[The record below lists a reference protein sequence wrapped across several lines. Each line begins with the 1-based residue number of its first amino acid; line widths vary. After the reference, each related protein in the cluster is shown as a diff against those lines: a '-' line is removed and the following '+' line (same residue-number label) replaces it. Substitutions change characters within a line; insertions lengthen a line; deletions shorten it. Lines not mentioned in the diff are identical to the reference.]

1 MTACRSGSLA
11 FALLALGLVL
21 PATAGA
27 GTERVSVTGAGGQ
40 ADGMSLDPSIS
51 ASGRFV
57 AFTSLAANLVAGDTN
72 GYSDVFV
79 HDRRTG
85 RTTRVSVSS
94 RGRQGDRG
102 SYAAAISASGRHV
115 AFCSY
120 ASNLA
125 GRDRLPRG
133 LEDYELEPYR
143 DVFVH
148 DRATGRTRMV
158 SGGSRRTLRDPMR
171 TPRAGS
177 CAPSISDDGRSVA
190 YLLERTRIPVSDIDR
205 PRHVMLWSAA
215 GGRRRQLDRDA
226 RGGSANGDA
235 AAPAISG
242 NGRLVAFNSGATN
255 LVRGDTNG
263 TWDTFVAARS
273 GRRVRRV
280 SVTPAGGQVVGESI
294 GAVDTSRTGRL
305 VAFRS
310 YARALHPKAQDSF
323 ADGYVKDRRTG
334 AVDLVSLGSAGTE
347 ANGSLLDLSLSRDG
361 RFAAFST
368 DAANLVPGETDASS
382 DVFLRDRSL
391 GRIAQVT
398 LEAPSAVLGSSEAD
412 VAPGGVVAYSS
423 YSSTVVPGDTN
434 DAADVFVR
442 TP

>member
-1 MTACRSGSLA
+1 MLLVVGLA
-11 FALLALGLVL
+11 L

-27 GTERVSVTGAGGQ
+27 GTERVSVTNTGGQ
-40 ADGMSLDPSIS
+40 ADGMSFDPSMS
-51 ASGRFV
+51 ANGRFV
-57 AFTSLAANLVAGDTN
+57 AFTSLAANLVRGDTN

-79 HDRRTG
+79 RDLRTG

-94 RGRQGDRG
+94 RGRPGNRG
-102 SYAAAISASGRHV
+102 SYAGAISASGRHV

-133 LEDYELEPYR
+133 LHDYELEPYR

-148 DRATGRTRMV
+148 DRVTGRTRMV
-158 SGGSRRTLRDPMR
+158 SRGSRRTLRDPMR

-177 CAPSISDDGRSVA
+177 CAPSISDDGRWVA
-190 YLLERTRIPVSDIDR
+190 YLLERTRMPVSDIDR
-205 PRHVMLWSAA
+205 PLHVMLWSAA
-215 GGRRRQLDRDA
+215 RGGRRQLDRDA
-226 RGGSANGDA
+226 SGRSANGDA
-235 AAPAISG
+235 EAPAVSG
-242 NGRLVAFNSGATN
+242 DGRFVAFNSGATN

-263 TWDTFVAARS
+263 TWDTFVVARS
-273 GRRVRRV
+273 GRRMRRV
-280 SVTPAGGQVVGESI
+280 SVTPVGGQVVGESI
-294 GAVDTSRTGRL
+294 GAVDVSRTGRL

-310 YARALHPKAQDSF
+310 YARELHPKAQDAF

-334 AVDLVSLGSAGTE
+334 VVDLVSLGTAATE
-347 ANGSLLDLSLSRDG
+347 ANGSLLDLSLSPDG

-368 DAANLVPGETDASS
+368 DAANLVPDETDASS

-398 LEAPSAVLGSSEAD
+398 LEEPSAGLGSSEAD
-412 VAPGGVVAYSS
+412 VARGGVVAYAS